1 MSQLSTQQECPGQL
15 FSLIKDN
22 KDAVK
27 ISPRKFKYIHS
38 ALSHFIRALP
48 LSNSIQVQG
57 SHHYLCAAS
66 LRLGLSSEKLSHPNC
81 WDTATWILQ
90 DLKLKIVQNLPKF
103 MLIESGRLF
112 QVSMTP
118 KNIHN
123 LFPC

>member
-38 ALSHFIRALP
+38 ALSHFIHALP

-57 SHHYLCAAS
+57 SHHYLCAAR
-66 LRLGLSSEKLSHPNC
+66 LRLGLSSEKLTSQLLGHCYLDLAGSQTQNC
-81 WDTATWILQ
+81 A
-90 DLKLKIVQNLPKF
+90 KLA
-103 MLIESGRLF
+103 
-112 QVSMTP
+112 
-118 KNIHN
+118 
-123 LFPC
+123 